1 ESAITLPASIAL
13 SEVFIVVSLF
23 VELGRSLPASGFAA
37 ILRLAY
43 PFRHS
48 VLRPG
53 QDMEIEVFTLGK
65 QPRLRSIYFEILE
78 LILKKNRN
86 TFFHPTRSCPMP
98 RHSKPREL
106 SLKWLNLF
114 YICARKGSLQ
124 GAAEETGLTVST
136 VSHHL
141 RSLEEHLGVELFNHS
156 RRPMVLTPKGQ
167 VFLRNIESA
176 LLDIRKAEAEATA
189 GNLSEAS
196 YLRIGAIEDFD
207 SDIVPEL
214 AVFLSEH
221 MPRCDFLFQNGTSAA
236 IHEMLRNRQLD
247 LGITASPGEKP
258 RDLEDRLLLRDPFV
272 VVLTV
277 NEKLPIEEVVAGRTA
292 LPFLRFAS
300 NLMISRRIEA
310 QLRRMNIALPH
321 RFECSNHQTLMAMA
335 AARAGWTITT
345 PLLFARS
352 RRFHGQLRMHPF
364 PGKSFA
370 RTLSILSTPDCSNA
384 IVELVDAQLRR
395 RITEHA
401 IQPLCEK
408 APWLENSFALIE

>member
-1 ESAITLPASIAL
+1 MS
-13 SEVFIVVSLF
+13 
-23 VELGRSLPASGFAA
+23 
-37 ILRLAY
+37 
-43 PFRHS
+43 
-48 VLRPG
+48 
-53 QDMEIEVFTLGK
+53 
-65 QPRLRSIYFEILE
+65 
-78 LILKKNRN
+78 
-86 TFFHPTRSCPMP
+86 

-114 YICARKGSLQ
+114 QICATKGSLQ

-167 VFLRNIESA
+167 VFLRNIETA
-176 LLDIRKAEAEATA
+176 LLDIRKAEAEASA

-207 SDIVPEL
+207 SDIIPEL
-214 AVFLSEH
+214 AVFLSDC

-236 IHEMLRNRQLD
+236 IHELLRNRQLD
-247 LGITASPGEKP
+247 LGITASPSEKP
-258 RDLEDRLLLRDPFV
+258 RDLDDRFLLRDPFV
-272 VVLTV
+272 VVLTT
-277 NEKLPIEEVVAGRTA
+277 NEARPVEEIVAGRTP

-300 NLMISRRIEA
+300 SLMISRQIEA
-310 QLRRMNIALPH
+310 QLRRMNIVPPH
-321 RFECSNHQTLMAMA
+321 RFECSNHQTLMAMT

-384 IVELVDAQLRR
+384 IVELIDSELRK

-401 IQPLCEK
+401 IEPFRK
-408 APWLENSFALIE
+408 TAPWLNDAFKLIT